1 MSKTQAIAP
10 VELSRG
16 QKAARTRAANKAARM
31 VATVA
36 TVATP
41 EAPEA
46 VTTVATPEA
55 PALKGWIATTFGP
68 VFMHAKARAE
78 HKRIAEKL
86 KREAAKASA
95 KAEREAEREA
105 ATAQRIAD
113 TKARDKA
120 AKAAHAAS
128 LVPIPIK
135 LTLLTARTEYVAADR
150 ANRSACKNY
159 SDYLTGIYS
168 ANWFAVVETP
178 KNEVT
183 ENMADAWR
191 ELKAEGKA
199 LQLAVIAVNGHK
211 KGCDMPW
218 MRARDHA
225 RDAWE
230 FLHGGKPQPEKKPR
244 LRRMVLALASAQKM
258 AMVDSKTAPV
268 TEREALFG
276 EEVKAL
282 ALKYGAR
289 ASDFAA

>member
-1 MSKTQAIAP
+1 MTKKQVIAP
-10 VELSRG
+10 VELTRG

-31 VATVA
+31 VTTVPA
-36 TVATP
+36 P
-41 EAPEA
+41 EAP
-46 VTTVATPEA
+46 TR
-55 PALKGWIATTFGP
+55 KGWVATTFGP
-68 VFMHAKARAE
+68 VFMNAKARGE
-78 HKRIAEKL
+78 HKRTAEKI

-95 KAEREAEREA
+95 KAEREA

-178 KNEVT
+178 KDKVT

-199 LQLAVIAVNGHK
+199 LQLAVISINGHK

-225 RDAWE
+225 RDAWA
-230 FLHGGKPQPEKKPR
+230 FLHGGKPQSEKKPR

-276 EEVKAL
+276 EEAKAL

>member
-1 MSKTQAIAP
+1 MTKKQVIAS
-10 VELSRG
+10 VELTRG

-31 VATVA
+31 MATVPA
-36 TVATP
+36 P
-41 EAPEA
+41 EAP
-46 VTTVATPEA
+46 VVPEA
-55 PALKGWIATTFGP
+55 PARKNWVATTFGP
-68 VFMHAKARAE
+68 IFMNAPQRAE
-78 HKRIAEKL
+78 HKRIVEKL
-86 KREAAKASA
+86 KRVDARDKVKAEREAAKASA
-95 KAEREAEREA
+95 KAEREAAKAKRE
-105 ATAQRIAD
+105 AD
-113 TKARDKA
+113 TKARDEA
-120 AKAAHAAS
+120 AKAAHAT
-128 LVPIPIK
+128 LLIPAPVK
-135 LTLLTARTEYVAADR
+135 LTLLTARLEYVAADR

-159 SDYLTGIYS
+159 SDYLTGVYG
-168 ANWFAVVETP
+168 ANWFACVETP
-178 KNEVT
+178 KDKVT

-199 LQLAVIAVNGHK
+199 LQLAVISVNGHK

-225 RDAWE
+225 RDAWA

-258 AMVDSKTAPV
+258 AMVDSKAAPV
-268 TEREALFG
+268 TEREARFG

>member
-1 MSKTQAIAP
+1 MTKKQVIAP

-31 VATVA
+31 VATVPA
-36 TVATP
+36 
-41 EAPEA
+41 
-46 VTTVATPEA
+46 PEA

-68 VFMHAKARAE
+68 AFMNAKARAE
-78 HKRIAEKL
+78 HKRTVEKI
-86 KREAAKASA
+86 KRVDARDKVKAAKAAQRETA
-95 KAEREAEREA
+95 KAQREA

-113 TKARDKA
+113 TKARDEA

-128 LVPIPIK
+128 LTPTTVK

-150 ANRSACKNY
+150 ANRNACKNY
-159 SDYLTGIYS
+159 SDYLTGVYG
-168 ANWFAVVETP
+168 ANWFTVVETP
-178 KNEVT
+178 KDKVT

-199 LQLAVIAVNGHK
+199 LQLAVISANGHK

-230 FLHGGKPQPEKKPR
+230 FSHGGKPQPEKKPR

-258 AMVDSKTAPV
+258 AMVDSKTTPV
-268 TEREALFG
+268 TEREARFG